1 MGELFR
7 SIQDGMGW
15 LLAFF
20 YSLVPNAGFAI
31 VMLTVLVRLAL
42 FPLTAKQ
49 AKSMIAMQ
57 RAQPEIKRLQAK
69 YKHDRQQLNE
79 ELMKFYREN
88 KINPLGG
95 CLPLVAQMPVFIALY
110 QTLRHIED
118 HLPSTGR
125 LSEFYRTACAGELAE
140 CAKPTLKFFGMNLA
154 QSASSVQGGFVD
166 ALPYFFL
173 VALVVGSAFLQQRQT
188 MRYQTQPN
196 PQMQMIAKIMPPFFG
211 LISIS
216 IPAGVVLY
224 FFTSNLWQ
232 MGQQELVYRAYGTPG
247 TPAEPKAAP
256 PATGGGPETGP
267 AGRTDGSS
275 RNSGAPGA
283 KESGEGTRSGPGAR
297 PQPRRRTHRKR
308 KR

>member
-283 KESGEGTRSGPGAR
+283 KGSGEGTRSGPGAR

>member
-1 MGELFR
+1 MGDLFR

-15 LLAFF
+15 LLALF
-20 YSLVPNAGFAI
+20 YSIVPNAGFAI
-31 VMLTVLVRLAL
+31 VMLTVIVRLAL

-79 ELMKFYREN
+79 ELMKFYREH

-118 HLPSTGR
+118 HLPKTGR
-125 LSEFYRTACAGELAE
+125 LGEFYRTACAGELE
-140 CAKPTLKFFGMNLA
+140 DCAKPVLKFFGMNLA
-154 QSASSVQGGFVD
+154 RSASAVGGGVVD

-173 VALVVGSAFLQQRQT
+173 VGLVVGSAFLQQRQT
-188 MRYQTQPN
+188 MRYQTAPN
-196 PQMQMIAKIMPPFFG
+196 PQMQMIARVMPVFFG

-232 MGQQELVYRAYGTPG
+232 MGQQELVYRAYG
-247 TPAEPKAAP
+247 
-256 PATGGGPETGP
+256 
-267 AGRTDGSS
+267 
-275 RNSGAPGA
+275 APGA
-283 KESGEGTRSGPGAR
+283 PPPKPGEKAVAPPSAEPPVTPKPGGDGTAGPRAGDGAR
-297 PQPRRRTHRKR
+297 TRPKPGSASRRRTNRKR

>member
-1 MGELFR
+1 MGDLFR

-15 LLAFF
+15 ILAFF

-125 LSEFYRTACAGELAE
+125 FSDFYRTACAGELAE
-140 CAKPTLKFFGMNLA
+140 CAKPSLKFFGMNLA
-154 QSASSVQGGFVD
+154 QSASSAQGGFVD

-173 VALVVGSAFLQQRQT
+173 VALVVASAFLQQRQT
-188 MRYQTQPN
+188 LRYQTQPN

-247 TPAEPKAAP
+247 AP
-256 PATGGGPETGP
+256 PEAK
-267 AGRTDGSS
+267 GS
-275 RNSGAPGA
+275 RPAPGA
-283 KESGEGTRSGPGAR
+283 GGEAGLGERTENSARGDRSAGSGPGRQETRPEPAAGAR
-297 PQPRRRTHRKR
+297 SRRRTNRKR